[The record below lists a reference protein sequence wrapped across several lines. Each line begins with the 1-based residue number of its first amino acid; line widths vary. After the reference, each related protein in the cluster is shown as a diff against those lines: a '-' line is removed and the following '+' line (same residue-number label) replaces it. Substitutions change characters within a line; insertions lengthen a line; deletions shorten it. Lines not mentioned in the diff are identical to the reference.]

1 MKIKI
6 DDLPE
11 KFAFLDPAGR
21 RKPEQLKKIRARA
34 AIIVI
39 AVDELRRIFVLEAW
53 AEKASALT
61 IRDKVFEINSNYKL
75 RSFGCEANAMQELYA
90 EMLMIEAKRQNLRLP
105 MTEVYQPTNIEKT
118 FRIRTTLAPV
128 VGFGRLFLREDH
140 HELYRELTTF
150 PMCQTFDLVDAL
162 ASVCAMVPPVSRTRH
177 VDAAREAHATYL
189 RGSGYPAHLIESRL
203 NELYG
208 GAPVELARAFDYT
221 PTSRALS

>member
-1 MKIKI
+1 MRVAV
-6 DDLPE
+6 DQLAE
-11 KFAFLDPAGR
+11 RYCFLDPAGR

-39 AVDELRRIFVLEAW
+39 AVDQLRRVFVVEAW

-61 IRDKVFEINSNYKL
+61 IRDKVFELNAIWHP
-75 RSFGCEANAMQELYA
+75 RAFGCEANAMQELYA
-90 EMLMIEAKRQNLRLP
+90 EMLMLEAKRQGISLP

-128 VGFGRLFLREDH
+128 VGFGRLFVREDH

-162 ASVCAMVPPVSRTRH
+162 ASVCAMVPPASRQKQTH
-177 VDAAREAHATYL
+177 HEREAHATYL
-189 RGSGYPAHLIESRL
+189 RGSGYPVHLIESRL

-208 GAPVELARAFDYT
+208 TAPVELPPAFDYT
-221 PTSRALS
+221 SLSRTL

>member
-1 MKIKI
+1 MKVSIEHLK
-6 DDLPE
+6 E
-11 KFAFLDPAGR
+11 RYFFLDPAGR

-34 AIIVI
+34 AIVGI
-39 AVDELRRIFVLEAW
+39 AVDDLRRIFVIEAW

-61 IRDKVFEINSNYKL
+61 IRDKVFELNATWTP
-75 RSFGCEANAMQELYA
+75 RAFGCEANAMQELYA

-162 ASVCAMVPPVSRTRH
+162 ASVCAMVPPVSRIRH
-177 VDAAREAHATYL
+177 ADAAREAHATYL

-203 NELYG
+203 TELYG
-208 GAPVELARAFDYT
+208 GPPVELAPAFDYT
-221 PTSRALS
+221 PTSRTLT